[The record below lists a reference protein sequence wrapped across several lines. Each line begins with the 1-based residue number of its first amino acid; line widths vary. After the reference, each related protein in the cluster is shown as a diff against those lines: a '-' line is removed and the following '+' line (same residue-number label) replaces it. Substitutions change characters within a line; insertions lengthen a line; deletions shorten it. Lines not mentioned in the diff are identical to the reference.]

1 MADPP
6 DAIRVTMTN
15 NRARQC
21 ELYGAPLGDR
31 VRRLTGLL
39 GISQARL
46 ARVLGLS
53 PAMLSQLVSARR
65 VKIGDPTVLAR
76 LLLLD
81 QRCRGRHEGPP
92 PAVVD
97 ALLADVARANW
108 QWARWERSGADHGRS
123 GSRTHRPDQRA
134 PAPRPAVGPPT
145 PGPAASRLP
154 GPVSGRLPGAASG
167 RSGPPS
173 GPACGPA
180 SGSVLETGAP
190 PTKRRS
196 RVRIGA
202 GSAADALR
210 GIAEPARLAAAAAAL
225 GPAFPELAEL
235 LRQAAGRPPAVRTD

>member
-1 MADPP
+1 MA
-6 DAIRVTMTN
+6 N
-15 NRARQC
+15 NRARQR

-81 QRCRGRHEGPP
+81 QRCRGRHERPP
-92 PAVVD
+92 PALVD

-108 QWARWERSGADHGRS
+108 QWARWERSAAGS
-123 GSRTHRPDQRA
+123 GSRTHRP
-134 PAPRPAVGPPT
+134 
-145 PGPAASRLP
+145 GPAARAP
-154 GPVSGRLPGAASG
+154 EP
-167 RSGPPS
+167 
-173 GPACGPA
+173 PA
-180 SGSVLETGAP
+180 SGPDPGGASDP
-190 PTKRRS
+190 GSRPARRRS

-202 GSAADALR
+202 GGAAEALR
-210 GIAEPARLAAAAAAL
+210 GIAEPARLTAAAATL
-225 GPAFPELAEL
+225 GPGFPELAEL
-235 LRQAAGRPPAVRTD
+235 LRQAAGRPRAVRTD